1 MLSCVKLTQD
11 GVTLLCDEILDLHSK
26 VISVTSTKKGIN
38 EEPPEARGL
47 IESAVTAS
55 MCSHFGIIASVDF
68 IEQIA
73 TLSAKIAKNHA
84 FLDGNKRVAVL
95 VTQHLL
101 GVHYPDC
108 SLHIDDI
115 HLYRAI
121 LDIVTGDLE
130 IREYADLLRSSLE
143 ISSQYEGLI

>member
-1 MLSCVKLTQD
+1 MLSCVELTQD
-11 GVTLLCDEILDLHSK
+11 DVTLLCDEILDLHSK

-47 IESAVTAS
+47 IESAVAAA
-55 MCSHFGIIASVDF
+55 MCSHFGTISSVDF

-101 GVHYPDC
+101 GVHYPGY
-108 SLHIDDI
+108 SLHIGDM

-130 IREYADLLRSSLE
+130 IKEYADILRNSLE
-143 ISSQYEGLI
+143 MPSR

>member
-1 MLSCVKLTQD
+1 
-11 GVTLLCDEILDLHSK
+11 
-26 VISVTSTKKGIN
+26 
-38 EEPPEARGL
+38 
-47 IESAVTAS
+47 
-55 MCSHFGIIASVDF
+55 MCSHFGIISSVDF

-73 TLSAKIAKNHA
+73 SLSAKIAKNHA

-95 VTQHLL
+95 VTQQLL
-101 GVHYPDC
+101 DAHYPGC
-108 SLHIDDI
+108 CLNIDDM

-121 LDIVTGDLE
+121 LGIVTGDLE

>member
-1 MLSCVKLTQD
+1 MLSCVELTQD
-11 GVTLLCDEILDLHSK
+11 DVTLLCDEILDLHSK

-47 IESAVTAS
+47 IESAVAAS
-55 MCSHFGIIASVDF
+55 MCSHFGFISSVDF

-101 GVHYPDC
+101 DVHYPGY
-108 SLHIDDI
+108 SLHIGDM

-130 IREYADLLRSSLE
+130 IKEYADMLRNSLE
-143 ISSQYEGLI
+143 IPSR